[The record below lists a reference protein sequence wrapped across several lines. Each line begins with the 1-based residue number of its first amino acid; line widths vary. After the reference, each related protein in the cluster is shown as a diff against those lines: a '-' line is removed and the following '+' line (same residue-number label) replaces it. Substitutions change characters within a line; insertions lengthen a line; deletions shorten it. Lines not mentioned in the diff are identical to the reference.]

1 MAEQDE
7 QETEEDE
14 EDMSL
19 KKKELKYRGKSIE
32 ELKQMDIREFAKLLK
47 SNEKRTALRQHD
59 LIQNFILRCG
69 KRVVK
74 NKPIRTHSRE
84 MLIVPK
90 MVGLKIQIHDGRNFF
105 PIEITIEM
113 LGHRLGEFAAT
124 RTKVKHGAAGIGAT
138 KSSSAQS
145 VK

>member
-7 QETEEDE
+7 QITEEDE

-19 KKKELKYRGKSIE
+19 KKKELKYRGKSLD

-59 LIQNFILRCG
+59 MIQNFILRCG

-105 PIEITIEM
+105 PLEITIEM

>member
-1 MAEQDE
+1 MAEDE
-7 QETEEDE
+7 QETDDE
-14 EDMSL
+14 EISL
-19 KKKELKYRGKSIE
+19 KKREIKYRGKSLD

-59 LIQNFILRCG
+59 EIQKFILKCG
-69 KRVVK
+69 KRALK
-74 NKPIRTHSRE
+74 NKPIKTHTRE
-84 MLIVPK
+84 MIIVPK
-90 MVGLKIQIHDGRNFF
+90 MVGLKIHIHDGRTFV
-105 PIEITIEM
+105 PIDITIEM

-124 RTKVKHGAAGIGAT
+124 RSKVKHGAAGIGAT